1 MVMFVVFVELRAE
14 IEIFRQA
21 EEDQIKKANALTRFC
36 EQNQERRVKGSK
48 VQKHINVTLPCWWN
62 MHL

>member
-48 VQKHINVTLPCWWN
+48 TH
-62 MHL
+62 